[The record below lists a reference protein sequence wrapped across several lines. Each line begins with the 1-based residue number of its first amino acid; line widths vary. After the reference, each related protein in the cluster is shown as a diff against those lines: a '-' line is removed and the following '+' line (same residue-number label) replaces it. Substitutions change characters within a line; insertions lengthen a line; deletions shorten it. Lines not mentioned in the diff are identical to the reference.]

1 MNCTTLNPSELPDD
15 VASLKALLRSMMA
28 EREQEKQCADQLVKR
43 AELQSMRAD
52 QQQYRADGL
61 QKKSEDLYI
70 ENLRLQVQVDRF
82 KRWYYGQRA
91 DRLSTP
97 LDLGQML
104 LAFGEEFDTKPI
116 NKDDLPKDEK
126 PEEQPRRIRKSRGRR
141 NLENFDKLP
150 VQEHVYE
157 LSEAERVCPCC
168 GKTRA
173 EIGADE
179 SWQIE
184 YYPGHFERLHHV
196 RKKYGCA
203 SCDAEGVNPR
213 IQSADKPAS
222 AIDKGMA
229 APGLLGYIVTSK
241 FSSYLPLYRLEDIF
255 KRQGFEISRSTQ
267 SIWCGDVA
275 DLLLPIYQRMIKRV
289 LESHV
294 IATDDTHMPMQAKG
308 GAPTDRSSSVGCKDK
323 AIRAYIWVYV
333 GDEEHPY
340 NIYDFTMGR
349 NREGPVQFLGDYDQ
363 VLLADGY
370 AGYNGVV
377 AGNALVRAGCWLH
390 LKRKFVEAER
400 TVPEIALAVVES
412 VRALYAVEH
421 AAKAMEPAQR
431 LAMRQQRSVPITNA
445 LHEKLL
451 RWKLELIPKHP
462 MADAVNYAL
471 NQWSAMTTFLNDAA
485 VAPDNNISEREM
497 KRVVMNRKNSL
508 FVGNAR
514 GGRTAAILSSFT
526 STCRRLDIDPQLYLT
541 QLITNMPI
549 LKQDELDLWLP
560 DIWKQRIQP
569 APL

>member
-1 MNCTTLNPSELPDD
+1 VNRAALKPIELPED
-15 VASLKALLRSMMA
+15 VASLKALLRSTMA
-28 EREQEKQCADQLVKR
+28 AHEQEKQ
-43 AELQSMRAD
+43 RAD
-52 QQQYRADGL
+52 QQQQRADQQQHRVQSL
-61 QKKSEDLYI
+61 QKKSDELYI

-97 LDLGQML
+97 LELGQML
-104 LAFGEEFDTKPI
+104 LAFGEEFDSKPV
-116 NKDDLPKDEK
+116 NQEDLPAGEK
-126 PEEQPRRIRKSRGRR
+126 PEESPRRIRKSRGRR

-157 LSEAERVCPCC
+157 LSEAERLCPCC

-184 YYPGHFERLHHV
+184 YFPGHFERLHHV
-196 RKKYGCA
+196 RKKYACA

-213 IQSADKPAS
+213 IQSADKPAA
-222 AIDKGMA
+222 AIDKGMPG
-229 APGLLGYIVTSK
+229 PGLLSYIATCK
-241 FSSYLPLYRLEDIF
+241 FDMYVPLYRLENVF
-255 KRQGFEISRSTQ
+255 ERQGFRIARSTQ

-275 DLLLPIYQRMIKRV
+275 DLVEPVYQRMIQRV

-294 IATDDTHMPMQAKG
+294 IATDDTHMPMQAK
-308 GAPTDRSSSVGCKDK
+308 DK
-323 AIRAYIWVYV
+323 TIRAYMWVYV
-333 GDEEHPY
+333 GDDAHPY

-349 NREGPVQFLGDYDQ
+349 NREGPVEFLGDYNQ

-400 TVPEIALAVVES
+400 TAPEIAVAVVES
-412 VRALYAVEH
+412 VRALYAVER
-421 AAKAMEPAQR
+421 AAKALQPAER
-431 LAMRQQRSVPITNA
+431 LDLRQEKSAPIVAA
-445 LHEKLL
+445 LRDRLD

-471 NQWSAMTTFLNDAA
+471 NQWQAMTTFLVDAA
-485 VAPDNNISEREM
+485 VGLDNNLSEREM
-497 KRVVMNRKNSL
+497 KRVVINRKNSL
-508 FVGNAR
+508 FVGNER
-514 GGRTAAILSSFT
+514 GGRTMAILSSMT
-526 STCRRLDIDPQLYLT
+526 STCRRLGIDSQLYLT
-541 QLITNMPI
+541 QLITNMPV
-549 LKQDELDLWLP
+549 LKQEDLDLWLP
-560 DIWKQRIQP
+560 DIWKQRLNPPPQ
-569 APL
+569 